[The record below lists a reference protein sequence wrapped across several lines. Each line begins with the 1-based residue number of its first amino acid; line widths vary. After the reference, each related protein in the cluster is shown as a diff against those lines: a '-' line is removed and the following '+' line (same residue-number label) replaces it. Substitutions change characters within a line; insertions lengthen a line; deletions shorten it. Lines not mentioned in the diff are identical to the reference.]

1 MLQTHDVVT
10 QEIYGEEA
18 IAVRSLT
25 SPGVD
30 DSLSGTVGAD
40 GASDDNFEET
50 SQQDVPIMDVTRVRL
65 VQFQKNTD
73 EPMGITLKMTDDNRC
88 LVARILVGGM
98 IHRQGTLH
106 IGDEIREINGLIVST
121 QTIENLQKL
130 LVNIFC
136 QTKFIQLLLCENF

>member
-25 SPGVD
+25 SHGQED
-30 DSLSGTVGAD
+30 TLSNIGAGAGGGGGGGGGTGGD
-40 GASDDNFEET
+40 ASDENFEEN

-106 IGDEIREINGLIVST
+106 VGDEIREINGLIVST

-130 LVNIFC
+130 LVN
-136 QTKFIQLLLCENF
+136 